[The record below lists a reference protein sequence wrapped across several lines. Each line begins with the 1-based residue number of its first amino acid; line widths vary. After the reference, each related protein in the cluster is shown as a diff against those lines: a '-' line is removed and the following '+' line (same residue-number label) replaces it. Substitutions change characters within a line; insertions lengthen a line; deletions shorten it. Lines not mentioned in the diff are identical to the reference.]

1 MSACQVDLRF
11 VLISFFVDRL
21 EASRKYLFGSLGV
34 LGTNN
39 NSLIE
44 GVLIARGT
52 DIKPVVDV
60 APDFESYN
68 YEKIDLA
75 NVEQKS
81 YFEAALA
88 WDLEV
93 DGKKWADGKNVSD
106 RVPLISYALA
116 LTEAGAYIFSSSNLP
131 LFRRSVPLLS
141 ITFFCN
147 IHRYYCALSYV
158 LRKCHHYK
166 VLP

>member
-1 MSACQVDLRF
+1 MNLGRGADDF
-11 VLISFFVDRL
+11 VSVDRL

-44 GVLIARGT
+44 GVLLARGT

-68 YEKIDLA
+68 YERLDLEIA
-75 NVEQKS
+75 EHKS

-93 DGKKWADGKNVSD
+93 DGKKWADGKNVSNRIPLCRCRPWAD
-106 RVPLISYALA
+106 RGWRLY
-116 LTEAGAYIFSSSNLP
+116 FSVQVNYP
-131 LFRRSVPLLS
+131 
-141 ITFFCN
+141 
-147 IHRYYCALSYV
+147 
-158 LRKCHHYK
+158 
-166 VLP
+166 